1 MKQAK
6 DRVNSLKE
14 NLEVKQRI
22 FKEADLYKEK
32 LFR

>member
-1 MKQAK
+1 MNQAK
-6 DRVNSLKE
+6 DRVTSLRE
-14 NLEVKQRI
+14 NLEVKHRI